1 MYNFKCLAGAM
12 VALGLLMSGGA
23 QAAHGVNDD
32 GDQNFYTCPGGKTIH
47 AIDVRTPEDARAF
60 VRCAKAFIQEHD
72 TYGLEWFRESF
83 DEPQWN
89 AGKTYVFV
97 DQNTDGN
104 RLGGLSQSQI
114 YPPDATEE
122 GTPWPLFID
131 GLGNSYFKIVYH
143 IASRWTFAPGEGFLH
158 YKWNAPTDDDSSIKQ
173 SKTSYVIRLSEADFP
188 GAPAPRTH
196 ETYYSGEGDD
206 KKVGTRDASRNPD
219 GHGYIVGSGVYP
231 PELQESRKGCDAAGL
246 DEEASTRKLQDFVRC
261 AAREYAELPKAKT
274 TAADIINTPFFA
286 RVATHLRAGS
296 IYTFVVG
303 VDPSESDYGK
313 LDWTS
318 VNKLGSGQSVQ
329 AGRDPEWVS
338 TTADMGIPNSR
349 DAVKVAVDMGESFL
363 YYKHRAP
370 NGEVQRK
377 VTFLKLVSRPDG
389 EVLIGSGYYL
399 SDSATLEPNDGD
411 GYCDTFAN
419 NTAVRNVTAPTI
431 ETRDDLQAF
440 VMKARCHIEKVGI
453 PQARRDFGIPNAF
466 ARSASKESDWYSK
479 RNNIYL
485 FVDEHKED
493 GDVARLFIYP
503 PYVKGT
509 NDNGGKYKGINSPY
523 GNYND
528 VHGNPYYAEVYRI
541 QQLMGEGWMYYNFK
555 VPSSGRQ
562 AWKASYIA
570 RFTGKDGSALRIGAG
585 IYEASAP
592 GSCDAV
598 SANSLRDL
606 QESARADFSRVQQGY
621 GSSASATLRWVNGEI
636 VDGVELQSQMSRDTA
651 TTQLQAFVRCAAQKF
666 ESMADIDA
674 AKKVMVTGP
683 NPGATNV
690 DVEARTAGN
699 GKWRS
704 TVNSPSKIDHDND
717 PDTPDQF
724 IQIDGQWNNRPIY
737 TFVYDD
743 KGKVVWAR
751 DAAQHQHALVFSTSQ
766 AERQARYDRAV
777 EDYNACMNKYAIH
790 HRHRCA
796 GAREERD
803 QLKAVLDGYAENKT
817 PYMITEFEYG
827 RNRADYGDREEGTY
841 GRRAGPR
848 GQNTLKIL
856 DTFGEAFVYY
866 QINDYR
872 GVERSESGRSSLS
885 SVERMTIFNQN
896 KRSFMKK
903 VRTQDGKV
911 YYIGAGLYE

>member
-1 MYNFKCLAGAM
+1 M
-12 VALGLLMSGGA
+12 
-23 QAAHGVNDD
+23 
-32 GDQNFYTCPGGKTIH
+32 
-47 AIDVRTPEDARAF
+47 
-60 VRCAKAFIQEHD
+60 
-72 TYGLEWFRESF
+72 
-83 DEPQWN
+83 
-89 AGKTYVFV
+89 
-97 DQNTDGN
+97 
-104 RLGGLSQSQI
+104 
-114 YPPDATEE
+114 
-122 GTPWPLFID
+122 
-131 GLGNSYFKIVYH
+131 
-143 IASRWTFAPGEGFLH
+143 
-158 YKWNAPTDDDSSIKQ
+158 
-173 SKTSYVIRLSEADFP
+173 
-188 GAPAPRTH
+188 
-196 ETYYSGEGDD
+196 GEGDD
-206 KKVGTRDASRNPD
+206 KKVGTRDASRNPS
-219 GHGYIVGSGVYP
+219 GHGYVVGAGILP
-231 PELQESRKGCDAAGL
+231 PELQESSKGCDAAGL
-246 DEEASTRKLQDFVRC
+246 EEAPSTRRLQDFVRC
-261 AAREYAELPKAKT
+261 AAREYAEVPEAKT
-274 TAADIINTPFFA
+274 TSAAIINTSFFA
-286 RVATHLRAGS
+286 RVATHLRSGS
-296 IYTFVVG
+296 IYTFVI
-303 VDPSESDYGK
+303 DAESEK
-313 LDWTS
+313 LDWTA
-318 VNKLGSGQSVQ
+318 VAARGSGQSVQ
-329 AGRDPEWVS
+329 DGRDPEWVS
-338 TTADMGIPNSR
+338 TTAGIGIPNSR
-349 DAVKVAVDMGESFL
+349 NAVKVAKDMGESFL
-363 YYKHRAP
+363 YYNHRAP
-370 NGEVQRK
+370 NGELQRK

-399 SDSATLEPNDGD
+399 STGDTLESNSGD

-453 PQARRDFGIPNAF
+453 PQARRDFAVPNAF

-503 PYVKGT
+503 RDDD
-509 NDNGGKYKGINSPY
+509 DNGGKFKGEGQPY

-528 VHGNPYYAEVYRI
+528 MHGNPYYDEVYRI
-541 QQLMGEGWMYYNFK
+541 QELMREGWMYYDFAA
-555 VPSSGRQ
+555 PSGGR

-570 RFTGKDGSALRIGAG
+570 RFVGKDGSALRIGAG

-606 QESARADFSRVQQGY
+606 QESARADFSRAQQTFGGSY
-621 GSSASATLRWVNGEI
+621 GTPIRWVNGEI